1 MKNHSVVIGLLLLS
15 ALVFPLT
22 AFSQGTAFTYQGRL
36 TENTGAANGDY
47 DFIFQLF
54 DAASGGTSQGG
65 RLTNNGVSLN
75 NGLFT
80 VTLDFG
86 VSPFSGGAA
95 RWLEIG
101 VRTNGAGSF
110 GILNPRQALTA
121 TPYAIT
127 AANLSGVL
135 AGAALS
141 GIYSGAVVFN
151 NASNQFVGSV
161 AGSGSGLSN

>member
-36 TENTGAANGDY
+36 TENTGAANGNY

-54 DAASGGTSQGG
+54 DAANGGASQGG
-65 RLTNNGVSLN
+65 PLTNNGVSLN

-86 VSPFSGGAA
+86 INPFSGGAA

-121 TPYAIT
+121 TPYAIM
-127 AANLSGVL
+127 SG
-135 AGAALS
+135 S
-141 GIYSGAVVFN
+141 
-151 NASNQFVGSV
+151 ASNLLGSLP
-161 AGSGSGLSN
+161 ASQLS